1 MIRLAIGVFLIV
13 LPFLE
18 LILLF
23 RLTQAI
29 GFLPTV
35 ALMVASA
42 VGGGMIVAQQSA
54 ASFRKTLE
62 AASRGEAP
70 EGSVLEGIFLMLAGI
85 LLIVPGL
92 ITDAIAGLLLIPPL
106 RHWLAQRAMASLI
119 RRASGPDPYPEN
131 PRRPERDARE
141 PFGKSPGGGDG
152 QGPIIEG
159 EFERIDERPR
169 GPGSSRDP
177 R

>member
-29 GFLPTV
+29 GFLPTLT
-35 ALMVASA
+35 LMVASA
-42 VGGGMIVAQQSA
+42 VGGGMLVAQQSA

-62 AASRGEAP
+62 AASRGETP
-70 EGSVLEGIFLMLAGI
+70 DEPVLEGMFLMLAGI

-106 RHWLAQRAMASLI
+106 RHWLARRTMTSLI
-119 RRASGPDPYPEN
+119 RRAADPDPYPDN
-131 PRRPERDARE
+131 PRRPERDPRE
-141 PFGKSPGGGDG
+141 PFGPRPGGGG

-159 EFERIDERPR
+159 EFQRLDERPR
-169 GPGSSRDP
+169 APGQRSDP

>member
-29 GFLPTV
+29 GFLPTLT
-35 ALMVASA
+35 LMVASA
-42 VGGGMIVAQQSA
+42 VGGGMLVAQQSA

-62 AASRGEAP
+62 AASRGETPDAP
-70 EGSVLEGIFLMLAGI
+70 VLEGMFLMLAGI

-119 RRASGPDPYPEN
+119 RRAADPDPYPEN
-131 PRRPERDARE
+131 PRRPERDART
-141 PFGKSPGGGDG
+141 PFGQKPGAGG

-159 EFERIDERPR
+159 EFQRLDERPR
-169 GPGSSRDP
+169 GPGQGGDP